1 MGNLELMMLTS
12 AGISVICMIAAL
24 LVDDEDWGKPA

>member
-1 MGNLELMMLTS
+1 MGNLELMMLAS

-24 LVDDEDWGKPA
+24 LIDDDWGKPA